1 MSLQMFRSIFYLT
14 SALWAAATTVAPAPD
29 QCLGVPANPSRKKL
43 RLNNPT
49 LAKISKGGQ
58 TRSQSEASI
67 SRHGMSDSLAE
78 LEKKIRGAVDTL
90 DALEEYTLPSERPDK
105 QSLES
110 NLDKLV
116 QSISDM
122 GGIRSN
128 NISVPVRV
136 MQQYID
142 EGRPPDAF
150 AIDFHR
156 HAQQLS
162 DGVVLKQDG
171 SGVLEVQMRKSDILL
186 S

>member
-1 MSLQMFRSIFYLT
+1 
-14 SALWAAATTVAPAPD
+14 
-29 QCLGVPANPSRKKL
+29 
-43 RLNNPT
+43 
-49 LAKISKGGQ
+49 
-58 TRSQSEASI
+58 
-67 SRHGMSDSLAE
+67 MSDSLAE